1 MTVRPWRLSAEDF
14 AALARGEGGAR
25 AVRALRLARR
35 SRTSL
40 LIRMIAAAPEARP
53 AYRLL
58 VDADRASPS
67 AVAEVL
73 DYPSVGAWATRT
85 ALALRRGSPAR
96 PVDLAFVAAA
106 AALRAGVPARVDLPA
121 VEVCALPS
129 LGLVHDPRTLAYEP
143 LPEVDLGSHAVRL
156 DVWAG
161 GGVPP
166 GLAVATRFD
175 LERWRS
181 GLAGA
186 WGVLER
192 DHPAMAEEFAELV
205 TVLTPMPPSPTGT
218 SSATAADA
226 FGCVFLSLAPDPET
240 FAVTLAHEAQHTKLV
255 ALMDLFPL
263 LVPDRREIF
272 YAPWREDPR
281 PLAGLL
287 HGTYAHLGV
296 AAFWRARRG
305 LHAQTEYARWRS
317 AALTTAE
324 TLLSSGKLTPT
335 GHTFVTGMAEVLRR
349 WCAEPVHPDA
359 AARAAEEAAAH
370 RSRWQARVADPR

>member
-1 MTVRPWRLSAEDF
+1 MTVRPWRLSAADF
-14 AALARGEGGAR
+14 AALARGQGGAR

-40 LIRMIAAAPEARP
+40 LIRMIAAAAEARP

-67 AVAEVL
+67 AAARVL

-96 PVDLAFVAAA
+96 PAELAFVAAA
-106 AALRAGVPARVDLPA
+106 AAIRAGIEPRVEFPPVDVLS
-121 VEVCALPS
+121 LPS
-129 LGLVHDPRTLAYEP
+129 LGVADPASLAYEP
-143 LPEVDLGSHAVRL
+143 LPEVVLGTHVVQL
-156 DVWAG
+156 DGWAG

-166 GLAVATRFD
+166 GLAVDRDAD
-175 LERWRS
+175 PERWRS
-181 GLAGA
+181 ALGGA
-186 WGVLER
+186 WEVLAR
-192 DHPAMAEEFAELV
+192 DHPGMAAEFAELV
-205 TVLTPMPPSPTGT
+205 TVLTPMPSSRSGT
-218 SSATAADA
+218 SSATVADA

-240 FAVTLAHEAQHTKLV
+240 LAATLTHEAQHTKLV

-263 LVPDRREIF
+263 LVPDRREVF

-296 AAFWRARRG
+296 AAFWRTRPG
-305 LHAQTEYARWRS
+305 LPAQTEYARWRS

-324 TLLSSGKLTPT
+324 TLLASGKLTPT
-335 GHTFVTGMAEVLRR
+335 GHTFVTGMADVLRE
-349 WCAEPVHPDA
+349 WCAEPVHPA
-359 AARAAEEAAAH
+359 ALARAAADAAEH
-370 RSRWQARVADPR
+370 RSRWQARMAKHR